1 MSISLTDVITLLNGG
16 YTKDEIAAMANTDQV
31 DTTPDQ
37 TPEGAPDQTPEGAP
51 DQTPEGAPDQTEP
64 APDQTEPA
72 PDQTTDA
79 PTALVNDQNLKAIE
93 DLKNQIAEQTKD
105 INSLK
110 NQLINKNINTKTQP
124 ETGKPNV
131 YDFLADSIR

>member
-1 MSISLTDVITLLNGG
+1 MSISLSDVITLLNGG

-37 TPEGAPDQTPEGAP
+37 TPEGT
-51 DQTPEGAPDQTEP
+51 PDQTEP
-64 APDQTEPA
+64 EEDENENSTSDQTP
-72 PDQTTDA
+72 DA
-79 PTALVNDQNLKAIE
+79 PTALVDDQNLKAIE
-93 DLKNQIAEQTKD
+93 ELKKQIAEQTKD

-124 ETGKPNV
+124 ETVKPSV

>member
-31 DTTPDQ
+31 DTTP
-37 TPEGAPDQTPEGAP
+37 AP

-64 APDQTEPA
+64 EPDQTEPEPE

-79 PTALVNDQNLKAIE
+79 PTALVDDQNLKAIE
-93 DLKNQIAEQTKD
+93 ELKKQIAEQTKD

>member
-37 TPEGAPDQTPEGAP
+37 T
-51 DQTPEGAPDQTEP
+51 EP
-64 APDQTEPA
+64 APDQTEPEEDENENPA
-72 PDQTTDA
+72 SDQTTDA
-79 PTALVNDQNLKAIE
+79 PTSLVDDQNLKAIE
-93 DLKNQIAEQTKD
+93 ELKKQIAEQTKD

>member
-31 DTTPDQ
+31 DTTP
-37 TPEGAPDQTPEGAP
+37 EGAPDQTG
-51 DQTPEGAPDQTEP
+51 P
-64 APDQTEPA
+64 APDQTEPEDETADKNENSA

-79 PTALVNDQNLKAIE
+79 PTALVDDQNLKAIE
-93 DLKNQIAEQTKD
+93 ELKKQIAEQTKD

-124 ETGKPNV
+124 ETGKPSV

>member
-1 MSISLTDVITLLNGG
+1 MSISLSDVITLLNGG
-16 YTKDEIAAMANTDQV
+16 YTKDEIAAMANTDTV

-37 TPEGAPDQTPEGAP
+37 TPAPDQTEPEA
-51 DQTPEGAPDQTEP
+51 DQTEP
-64 APDQTEPA
+64 APDQTEPEPEPE
-72 PDQTTDA
+72 PDQTPDA
-79 PTALVNDQNLKAIE
+79 PTALVDDQNLKAIE
-93 DLKNQIAEQTKD
+93 ELKKQIAEQTKD

-124 ETGKPNV
+124 ETGKPSV

>member
-31 DTTPDQ
+31 DTT
-37 TPEGAPDQTPEGAP
+37 PDQTPEGAP

>member
-16 YTKDEIAAMANTDQV
+16 YTKDEIAAMANTDHV

-37 TPEGAPDQTPEGAP
+37 TPEGAPDQTEPEA
-51 DQTPEGAPDQTEP
+51 DQTESEDDQTEP
-64 APDQTEPA
+64 E

-79 PTALVNDQNLKAIE
+79 PTALVDDQNLKAIE
-93 DLKNQIAEQTKD
+93 ELKKQIAEQTKD

>member
-1 MSISLTDVITLLNGG
+1 MSISLSDVITLLNGG

-31 DTTPDQ
+31 DTTP
-37 TPEGAPDQTPEGAP
+37 
-51 DQTPEGAPDQTEP
+51 APDQTEP
-64 APDQTEPA
+64 EPDQTPEEAPDQTEPE
-72 PDQTTDA
+72 PDQTEPEPDQTPDA
-79 PTALVNDQNLKAIE
+79 PTALVDDQNLKAIE
-93 DLKNQIAEQTKD
+93 DLKKQIAEQTKD

-124 ETGKPNV
+124 ETGKPSV

>member
-1 MSISLTDVITLLNGG
+1 MSISLSDVITLLNGG

-31 DTTPDQ
+31 DTTPA
-37 TPEGAPDQTPEGAP
+37 PE
-51 DQTPEGAPDQTEP
+51 PDQTEP
-64 APDQTEPA
+64 EADQTEPEDDQTEPE

-79 PTALVNDQNLKAIE
+79 PTALVDDQNLKAIE
-93 DLKNQIAEQTKD
+93 ELKKQIAEQTKD

>member
-1 MSISLTDVITLLNGG
+1 MSISLSDVITLLNGG

-31 DTTPDQ
+31 DTTPD
-37 TPEGAPDQTPEGAP
+37 GAPD
-51 DQTPEGAPDQTEP
+51 GAPDQTEP
-64 APDQTEPA
+64 APDQTEPEEDETA
-72 PDQTTDA
+72 DKNENSVSDQTTDA

-93 DLKNQIAEQTKD
+93 ELKKQIAEQTKD

>member
-31 DTTPDQ
+31 DTTP
-37 TPEGAPDQTPEGAP
+37 
-51 DQTPEGAPDQTEP
+51 EGAPDQTEP
-64 APDQTEPA
+64 EPDQTEPEEDENENSTS
-72 PDQTTDA
+72 DQTTDA
-79 PTALVNDQNLKAIE
+79 PTALVDDQNLKAIE
-93 DLKNQIAEQTKD
+93 ELKKQIAEQTKD